1 MPAYVQGPPYPRGLY
16 SGDRGFSFGA
26 LTGKDVAALAI
37 AAAPGGLVRNANG
50 TVTATTSAAHKALVG
65 EIATVL
71 SLTAGAAGTRFDGN
85 YIIQA
90 APSGTTLTLLPVDDA
105 LLHQAVDTGGG
116 GTIALIQ
123 GEQPAA
129 LTAGRAFGL
138 VREGGSDATPT
149 FFYAQGKFDGA
160 PGVFEVDIQ
169 LSDIDVDGQYQT
181 AANMNITTVDATN
194 FTFRAAVQDQAH
206 FIRMFLRSRTN
217 AVNFWGWLR
226 G

>member
-1 MPAYVQGPPYPRGLY
+1 MPNYVQGPPYPRGLY

-26 LTGKDVAALAI
+26 LTAEAL
-37 AAAPGGLVRNANG
+37 AAAPSGLVRNADG
-50 TVTATTSAAHKALVG
+50 TVTATTSAAHVALVG

-71 SLTAGAAGTRFDGN
+71 SFAAGAGGTRFDGN
-85 YIIQA
+85 YIIKA
-90 APSGTTLTLLPVDDA
+90 APSGTTLTLLPVDDV

-116 GTIALIQ
+116 GTITVIK

-129 LTAGRAFGL
+129 LTSGRAFGL

-149 FFYAQGKFDGA
+149 FAYAQGKFDAA
-160 PGVFEVDIQ
+160 PGAFEIDIQ

-181 AANMNITTVDATN
+181 AAGMNITTVDATN
-194 FTFRAAVQDQAH
+194 NTFRAAIQDQAH